1 MCSALLPLDRRVQ
14 HMCKRHFLLL
24 IKLGRAIFG
33 ICGVQ
38 QHLTAAAAVSLHHR
52 YPTRV
57 TQDVFPPP
65 LKTRAESTQT
75 SRAMVKKKKIILFHV
90 GLIGSSVPSPS
101 PSPPCGYLWC
111 VSWGL
116 ELAASSHLHTITQI
130 RRHQL
135 LVIITIVMKANLITE
150 RRLAFFFVF

>member
-33 ICGVQ
+33 ICSVQ

-75 SRAMVKKKKIILFHV
+75 SRAMVKKKKNHLASRWANWILCSLPIPIPIPTLRLPLV
-90 GLIGSSVPSPS
+90 CELGLRTCCFFTFAHNNTNKAPS
-101 PSPPCGYLWC
+101 
-111 VSWGL
+111 
-116 ELAASSHLHTITQI
+116 
-130 RRHQL
+130 
-135 LVIITIVMKANLITE
+135 
-150 RRLAFFFVF
+150 AFSNNNNSDESEPHH